1 MATEIFTWTPVGPS
15 AEGDITLRARSV
27 QFGDG
32 YSQAVADGI
41 NNKVGSWPLRFVGDR
56 DTIRAIADFLDRH
69 AGATSFYW
77 TPPLEEQGRYRA
89 SKYSPGPMVKG
100 LYSLSVT
107 FQQVFAP

>member
-1 MATEIFTWTPVGPS
+1 MATETFTWTPIGPGAQGEIS
-15 AEGDITLRARSV
+15 LRTRSV

-56 DTIRAIADFLDRH
+56 DKIRAIADFLDRH

-77 TPPLEEQGRYRA
+77 TPPLGEQGRYKA
-89 SKYSPGPMVKG
+89 AQYSPGPEAKG